1 VRRAVAFA
9 AALSAT
15 APGWAQPPTPSQQ
28 LEGEDAVAEQV
39 RLAQRDFEYGDY
51 AKVGQRLAGLV
62 EVGRFQTPELR
73 ARAYS
78 LLGEALLLQS
88 PPREAEAHRAF
99 LELLFLDPD
108 TELDPFYVPPRVIE
122 FFEREKKEL
131 EPQIAPLR
139 AQRRAEKQARRRAF
153 EEEAQRRRQEE
164 AERRLRSIQPNV
176 ERTVV
181 QHEFWVSL
189 LPFGLGQLQNG
200 DRTLGYTLATLE
212 VIFGAASAGSA
223 LLIETLRD
231 QSTQKFGPGDYQI
244 AHRLQ
249 VVKWIGAAAFYSLWA
264 FGAVHA
270 AMNYKPQTI
279 VKDQLLVGPAPGST
293 TSPVMPVP
301 EPTER
306 GPRNTTPPPTTPPA
320 PKPPRSEATT
330 PERGGNATTWTS
342 SPIASR
348 QPTGASPAWLHL
360 PRIAAFE
367 GP

>member
-1 VRRAVAFA
+1 VRRALALA
-9 AALSAT
+9 AALSAV
-15 APGWAQPPTPSQQ
+15 APARAQQQERSQQ
-28 LEGEDAVAEQV
+28 QVEAEDAVAEQV

-51 AKVGQRLAGLV
+51 TKVAQRLTGLV

-73 ARAYS
+73 ARAYT

-88 PPREAEAHRAF
+88 PPRVAEAHRAF

-139 AQRRAEKQARRRAF
+139 AQRRAEKEVRRKAL
-153 EEEAQRRRQEE
+153 EEEAQRRREEE
-164 AERRLRSIQPNV
+164 AKRRIDAIRPNV

-200 DRTLGYTLATLE
+200 DKTLGYTLATLE

-231 QSTQKFGPGDYQI
+231 QNTQKFGSGDFQI

-249 VVKWIGAAAFYSLWA
+249 IVKWVGAAAFYSLWA
-264 FGAVHA
+264 FGAIHA
-270 AMNYKPQTI
+270 AVNYKPQTV
-279 VKDQLLVGPAPGST
+279 VKDELLVRPAPGSSA
-293 TSPVMPVP
+293 SPVMPVP
-301 EPTER
+301 EPPER
-306 GPRNTTPPPTTPPA
+306 GRRNAAPPATPPA
-320 PKPPRSEATT
+320 PTPPRSHFTA
-330 PERGGNATTWTS
+330 
-342 SPIASR
+342 
-348 QPTGASPAWLHL
+348 PAGPVPVWLHL
-360 PRIAAFE
+360 PRVAALDE
-367 GP
+367 R

>member
-1 VRRAVAFA
+1 MRCATGLALA
-9 AALSAT
+9 AALAAA
-15 APGWAQPPTPSQQ
+15 APGAAQQPTPSQQ
-28 LEGEDAVAEQV
+28 LEAEDAVAEQV

-51 AKVGQRLAGLV
+51 AKVAQRLAGLV

-73 ARAYS
+73 ARAYT
-78 LLGEALLLQS
+78 LLGEALLLQN

-139 AQRRAEKQARRRAF
+139 AQRRAEKEARRRAF
-153 EEEAQRRRQEE
+153 EEEAARRRQEE
-164 AERRLRSIQPNV
+164 NDRRLKTMQPTV

-212 VIFGAASAGSA
+212 VIFGAASVGSA

-231 QSTQKFGPGDYQI
+231 QSTQKFGLPGDYQI

-249 VVKWIGAAAFYSLWA
+249 IVKWVGAAAFYSLWA

-270 AMNYKPQTI
+270 AVNYKPQTI
-279 VKDQLLVGPAPGST
+279 VKDELLVRPAPGSNA
-293 TSPVMPVP
+293 SPVMPVP
-301 EPTER
+301 EPAER
-306 GPRNTTPPPTTPPA
+306 GPRSPAQPA
-320 PKPPRSEATT
+320 PASPPKAPPRTDLTA
-330 PERGGNATTWTS
+330 P
-342 SPIASR
+342 
-348 QPTGASPAWLHL
+348 
-360 PRIAAFE
+360 
-367 GP
+367 

>member
-1 VRRAVAFA
+1 MRRALAFA
-9 AALSAT
+9 AAVAAI
-15 APGWAQPPTPSQQ
+15 APSPARAQQPPSAQQ
-28 LEGEDAVAEQV
+28 LEAEDAVAEQV

-51 AKVGQRLAGLV
+51 VKVSQRLAGLV

-73 ARAYS
+73 ARAYT
-78 LLGEALLLQS
+78 LLGEALLLQN

-139 AQRRAEKQARRRAF
+139 AQRRAEKEARRKAF

-164 AERRLRSIQPNV
+164 AERRRPNV

-200 DRTLGYTLATLE
+200 DRTLGYTLATLQ

-223 LLIETLRD
+223 LLIESLRD
-231 QSTQKFGPGDYQI
+231 PSTQKFGPGDYQI

-270 AMNYKPQTI
+270 AVNYKPQTI
-279 VKDQLLVGPAPGST
+279 VKDELLVRPAPGST
-293 TSPVMPVP
+293 VSPVLPVP

-306 GPRNTTPPPTTPPA
+306 APRAPAPTPTPPPPPPA
-320 PKPPRSEATT
+320 KTPPRSQMRAPAGPVPVWLYAPRFAALE
-330 PERGGNATTWTS
+330 ER
-342 SPIASR
+342 
-348 QPTGASPAWLHL
+348 
-360 PRIAAFE
+360 
-367 GP
+367 

>member
-1 VRRAVAFA
+1 VRRALALA
-9 AALSAT
+9 AALAAAAPASAQQT
-15 APGWAQPPTPSQQ
+15 ERQQ
-28 LEGEDAVAEQV
+28 LDSEDAAAEQV

-51 AKVGQRLAGLV
+51 AKVSQRLAGLV
-62 EVGRFQTPELR
+62 EVGRFETPELR
-73 ARAYS
+73 ARAYT
-78 LLGEALLLQS
+78 LLGEALLLQN
-88 PPREAEAHRAF
+88 PPRGVEAHRAF

-122 FFEREKKEL
+122 FFDREKKEL

-139 AQRRAEKQARRRAF
+139 AQRRAEKEARRRAF

-164 AERRLRSIQPNV
+164 NERRLKTFQPNV

-212 VIFGAASAGSA
+212 VIFGAASVGSA

-231 QSTQKFGPGDYQI
+231 QNTQKFSQGSDYQI

-270 AMNYKPQTI
+270 GINYKSHTI

-301 EPTER
+301 EPVQR
-306 GPRNTTPPPTTPPA
+306 PRNTTPAPTAPPATSPPA
-320 PKPPRSEATT
+320 PNPPRSDATSR
-330 PERGGNATTWTS
+330 PPPGP
-342 SPIASR
+342 SPI
-348 QPTGASPAWLHL
+348 WLHL
-360 PRIAAFE
+360 PRVAAFE
-367 GP
+367 ER

>member
-1 VRRAVAFA
+1 MSSALVLVAALA
-9 AALSAT
+9 AAGPASAQQT
-15 APGWAQPPTPSQQ
+15 ERQQ
-28 LEGEDAVAEQV
+28 LESEDAAAEQV
-39 RLAQRDFEYGDY
+39 RIAQRDFEYGDY
-51 AKVGQRLAGLV
+51 AKVTQRLAGLV
-62 EVGRFQTPELR
+62 EVGRFDTPELR

-78 LLGEALLLQS
+78 LLGQALLLQN
-88 PPREAEAHRAF
+88 PPRQAEAHRAF
-99 LELLFLDPD
+99 LELLLLDPD
-108 TELDPFYVPPRVIE
+108 TELDSFYVPPRVIE
-122 FFEREKKEL
+122 FFDREKKEL

-139 AQRRAEKQARRRAF
+139 AQRRAEKEARRRAF

-164 AERRLRSIQPNV
+164 TERRLKTIQPNV

-181 QHEFWVSL
+181 QHEYWVSL

-212 VIFGAASAGSA
+212 VIFGAASVGSA

-231 QSTQKFGPGDYQI
+231 QNTQKFGPGDYQI

-249 VVKWIGAAAFYSLWA
+249 IVKWVGAAAFYSLWA

-270 AMNYKPQTI
+270 AMNYKAHTI

-293 TSPVMPVP
+293 ASPVMPVP

-306 GPRNTTPPPTTPPA
+306 PRKTAPPATAPPA
-320 PKPPRSEATT
+320 PNPPRSDGSGR
-330 PERGGNATTWTS
+330 P
-342 SPIASR
+342 P
-348 QPTGASPAWLHL
+348 PGASPVWLHL

-367 GP
+367 EP

>member
-1 VRRAVAFA
+1 MRPALVLA
-9 AALSAT
+9 AALAAAAPASAQQ
-15 APGWAQPPTPSQQ
+15 AERAQQ
-28 LEGEDAVAEQV
+28 LEGEDAAAEQV

-51 AKVGQRLAGLV
+51 GKVSQRLAGLV

-73 ARAYS
+73 ARAYT
-78 LLGEALLLQS
+78 LLGEALLLQN
-88 PPREAEAHRAF
+88 PPREAEAHRSF

-139 AQRRAEKQARRRAF
+139 AQRRAEKEARRRAF

-176 ERTVV
+176 ERTVI

-212 VIFGAASAGSA
+212 VIFAAASAGSA

-231 QSTQKFGPGDYQI
+231 ESTQKFGPGDYQI

-249 VVKWIGAAAFYSLWA
+249 VVKWVGAAAFYSLWA

-270 AMNYKPQTI
+270 ALNYKAQTI
-279 VKDQLLVGPAPGST
+279 VKDELLVGPAPGST

-306 GPRNTTPPPTTPPA
+306 GPRNNAPAPGATPPPAAAPPPAATPPP
-320 PKPPRSEATT
+320 PKPPRSDAT
-330 PERGGNATTWTS
+330 
-342 SPIASR
+342 
-348 QPTGASPAWLHL
+348 PAWLHA
-360 PRIAAFE
+360 PRMLAFE
-367 GP
+367 DR

>member
-1 VRRAVAFA
+1 VRRALALA
-9 AALSAT
+9 AALSAV
-15 APGWAQPPTPSQQ
+15 APARAQQQERSQQ
-28 LEGEDAVAEQV
+28 QVEAEDAVAEQV

-51 AKVGQRLAGLV
+51 TKVAQRLTGLV

-73 ARAYS
+73 ARAYT

-88 PPREAEAHRAF
+88 PPRVAEAHRAF

-139 AQRRAEKQARRRAF
+139 AQRRAEKEVRRKAL
-153 EEEAQRRRQEE
+153 EEEAQRRREEE
-164 AERRLRSIQPNV
+164 AKRRIDAIRPNV

-200 DRTLGYTLATLE
+200 DKTLGYTLATLE

-231 QSTQKFGPGDYQI
+231 QNTQKFGSGDFQI

-249 VVKWIGAAAFYSLWA
+249 IVKWVGAAAFYSLWA
-264 FGAVHA
+264 FGAIHA
-270 AMNYKPQTI
+270 AVNYKPQTV
-279 VKDQLLVGPAPGST
+279 VKDELLVRPAPGSSA
-293 TSPVMPVP
+293 SPVMPVP
-301 EPTER
+301 EPPER
-306 GPRNTTPPPTTPPA
+306 GPRNAAPPATPPA
-320 PKPPRSEATT
+320 PTPPRSHFTA
-330 PERGGNATTWTS
+330 
-342 SPIASR
+342 
-348 QPTGASPAWLHL
+348 PAGPVPVWLHL
-360 PRIAAFE
+360 PRVAALDE
-367 GP
+367 R

>member
-1 VRRAVAFA
+1 VRLALVLVAALA
-9 AALSAT
+9 AAGP
-15 APGWAQPPTPSQQ
+15 APAQQTERQQ
-28 LEGEDAVAEQV
+28 LESEDAAAEQV
-39 RLAQRDFEYGDY
+39 RIAQRDFEYGDY
-51 AKVGQRLAGLV
+51 AKVTQRLAGLV
-62 EVGRFQTPELR
+62 EVGRFDTPELR

-78 LLGEALLLQS
+78 LLGQALLLQN
-88 PPREAEAHRAF
+88 PPRPAEAHRAF
-99 LELLFLDPD
+99 LELLLLDPD
-108 TELDPFYVPPRVIE
+108 TELDSFYVPPRVIE
-122 FFEREKKEL
+122 FFDREKKEL

-139 AQRRAEKQARRRAF
+139 AQRRAEKEARRRAF

-164 AERRLRSIQPNV
+164 TERRLKTIQPNV

-181 QHEFWVSL
+181 QHEYWVSL

-212 VIFGAASAGSA
+212 VIFGAASVGSA

-231 QSTQKFGPGDYQI
+231 QNTQKFGPGDYQI

-249 VVKWIGAAAFYSLWA
+249 IVKWVGAAAFYSLWA

-270 AMNYKPQTI
+270 AMNYKAHTI

-293 TSPVMPVP
+293 ASPVMPVP

-306 GPRNTTPPPTTPPA
+306 PRKTAPPATTPPA
-320 PKPPRSEATT
+320 PNPPRSDASGRR
-330 PERGGNATTWTS
+330 PPPGP
-342 SPIASR
+342 SPV
-348 QPTGASPAWLHL
+348 WLHL

-367 GP
+367 EP

>member
-1 VRRAVAFA
+1 VRRALALA
-9 AALSAT
+9 AALSAV
-15 APGWAQPPTPSQQ
+15 APARAQQQERSQQQ
-28 LEGEDAVAEQV
+28 LEAEDAVAEQV

-51 AKVGQRLAGLV
+51 TKVAQRLTGLV

-73 ARAYS
+73 ARAYT

-88 PPREAEAHRAF
+88 PPRVAEAHRAF

-139 AQRRAEKQARRRAF
+139 AQRRAEKEVRRKAL
-153 EEEAQRRRQEE
+153 EEEAQRRREEE
-164 AERRLRSIQPNV
+164 AKRRIDAIRPNV

-200 DRTLGYTLATLE
+200 DKTLGYTLATLE

-231 QSTQKFGPGDYQI
+231 QNTQKFGSGDFQI

-249 VVKWIGAAAFYSLWA
+249 IVKWVGAAAFYSLWA
-264 FGAVHA
+264 FGAIHA
-270 AMNYKPQTI
+270 AVNYRPQTI
-279 VKDQLLVGPAPGST
+279 VKDELLVRPAPGSSA
-293 TSPVMPVP
+293 SPVMPVP
-301 EPTER
+301 EPPER
-306 GPRNTTPPPTTPPA
+306 GPRNAAPPTTPPA
-320 PKPPRSEATT
+320 PTPPRSHFTA
-330 PERGGNATTWTS
+330 
-342 SPIASR
+342 
-348 QPTGASPAWLHL
+348 PAGPVPVWLHL
-360 PRIAAFE
+360 PRVAALDE
-367 GP
+367 R

>member
-1 VRRAVAFA
+1 VRRALAVA
-9 AALSAT
+9 AALAAAAPASA
-15 APGWAQPPTPSQQ
+15 QQ
-28 LEGEDAVAEQV
+28 AERQRLESEDAAAEQV

-51 AKVGQRLAGLV
+51 AKVAQRLAGLV
-62 EVGRFQTPELR
+62 EVGRFETPELR
-73 ARAYS
+73 ARAYT
-78 LLGEALLLQS
+78 LLGEALLLQN
-88 PPREAEAHRAF
+88 PPREVEAHRAF
-99 LELLFLDPD
+99 LEVLFLDPD
-108 TELDPFYVPPRVIE
+108 TELDPFYVPPRVIA

-139 AQRRAEKQARRRAF
+139 AQRRAEKEARRRAF

-164 AERRLRSIQPNV
+164 TERRLRAIQPNV

-212 VIFGAASAGSA
+212 VIFGAASVGSA

-231 QSTQKFGPGDYQI
+231 QNTQKFGPGDYQI

-249 VVKWIGAAAFYSLWA
+249 IVKWVGAAAFYSLWA

-270 AMNYKPQTI
+270 GINYKSHTI

-293 TSPVMPVP
+293 ASPVMPVP
-301 EPTER
+301 EPAEQ
-306 GPRNTTPPPTTPPA
+306 PRNATPPATTPPVPR
-320 PKPPRSEATT
+320 PPRSDVTGH
-330 PERGGNATTWTS
+330 P
-342 SPIASR
+342 P
-348 QPTGASPAWLHL
+348 PGASPVWLHL
-360 PRIAAFE
+360 PRVAAFE
-367 GP
+367 ER

>member
-1 VRRAVAFA
+1 VRRALALA
-9 AALSAT
+9 AALSAV
-15 APGWAQPPTPSQQ
+15 APARAQQQERSQQQ
-28 LEGEDAVAEQV
+28 LEAEDAVAEQV

-51 AKVGQRLAGLV
+51 TKVAQRLTGLV

-73 ARAYS
+73 ARAYT
-78 LLGEALLLQS
+78 LLGEALLLQN
-88 PPREAEAHRAF
+88 PPRVAEAHRAF

-139 AQRRAEKQARRRAF
+139 AQRRAEKEARRKAL
-153 EEEAQRRRQEE
+153 EEEAQRRREEE
-164 AERRLRSIQPNV
+164 AKRRIDAIRPNV

-200 DRTLGYTLATLE
+200 DKTLGYTLATLE

-231 QSTQKFGPGDYQI
+231 QNTQKFGSGDYQI

-249 VVKWIGAAAFYSLWA
+249 IVKWVGAAAFYSLWA
-264 FGAVHA
+264 FGAIHA
-270 AMNYKPQTI
+270 AVNYKSQTI
-279 VKDQLLVGPAPGST
+279 VKDELLVRPAPGSSA
-293 TSPVMPVP
+293 SPVMPVP
-301 EPTER
+301 EPPER
-306 GPRNTTPPPTTPPA
+306 GPRNAAPPA
-320 PKPPRSEATT
+320 PPPVPTPPRSHFTA
-330 PERGGNATTWTS
+330 PPG
-342 SPIASR
+342 PV
-348 QPTGASPAWLHL
+348 PAWLHV
-360 PRIAAFE
+360 PRVAALE
-367 GP
+367 ER

>member
-1 VRRAVAFA
+1 MRRALAVA
-9 AALSAT
+9 AALAAAAPASAQQT
-15 APGWAQPPTPSQQ
+15 ERQQ
-28 LEGEDAVAEQV
+28 LESEDAAAEQV
-39 RLAQRDFEYGDY
+39 RLSQRDFEYGDY
-51 AKVGQRLAGLV
+51 AKVSQRLAGLV
-62 EVGRFQTPELR
+62 EVGRFETPELR
-73 ARAYS
+73 ARAYT
-78 LLGEALLLQS
+78 LLGEALLLQN
-88 PPREAEAHRAF
+88 PPRQVEAHRAF

-139 AQRRAEKQARRRAF
+139 AQRRAEKEARRRAF

-231 QSTQKFGPGDYQI
+231 QNTQKFGPGDYQI

-249 VVKWIGAAAFYSLWA
+249 IVKWVGAAAFYSLWA

-270 AMNYKPQTI
+270 GINYKSHTI

-293 TSPVMPVP
+293 SSPVMPVP

-306 GPRNTTPPPTTPPA
+306 PRNNTPPPAKPPA
-320 PKPPRSEATT
+320 PKPPRSDATGR
-330 PERGGNATTWTS
+330 PPPGP
-342 SPIASR
+342 SPV
-348 QPTGASPAWLHL
+348 WLHL
-360 PRIAAFE
+360 PRVAAFE
-367 GP
+367 ER

>member
-1 VRRAVAFA
+1 VRRALAFA
-9 AALSAT
+9 AVLAAT
-15 APGWAQPPTPSQQ
+15 APARAQRPALSQQ
-28 LEGEDAVAEQV
+28 LEAEDAVAEQV

-51 AKVGQRLAGLV
+51 AKVSQRLASLV

-73 ARAYS
+73 ARAYT
-78 LLGEALLLQS
+78 LLGEALLLQN

-108 TELDPFYVPPRVIE
+108 TELDPFYVPPRVTE

-139 AQRRAEKQARRRAF
+139 AQRRAEKEARRKVW
-153 EEEAQRRRQEE
+153 EDEAQRRRQEE
-164 AERRLRSIQPNV
+164 AERRRPNV

-200 DRTLGYTLATLE
+200 DRSLGYTLATLE
-212 VIFGAASAGSA
+212 VIFGAASVGSA

-231 QSTQKFGPGDYQI
+231 QSTQKFGSGDYQI

-249 VVKWIGAAAFYSLWA
+249 IVKWIGAAAFYSLWA

-270 AMNYKPQTI
+270 AVNYRPQTI
-279 VKDQLLVGPAPGST
+279 VKDELLVRPAPGSSA
-293 TSPVMPVP
+293 SPVMPVP
-301 EPTER
+301 EPAER
-306 GPRNTTPPPTTPPA
+306 GPRNVAPPPPAPAPPAKTPPPAKP
-320 PKPPRSEATT
+320 PPRSQMTA
-330 PERGGNATTWTS
+330 
-342 SPIASR
+342 
-348 QPTGASPAWLHL
+348 PAGPLPVWLYA
-360 PRIAAFE
+360 PRRAARE
-367 GP
+367 EP

>member
-1 VRRAVAFA
+1 MRRALAVA
-9 AALSAT
+9 AALAAAAPASAQQT
-15 APGWAQPPTPSQQ
+15 ERQQ
-28 LEGEDAVAEQV
+28 LESEDAAAEQV

-51 AKVGQRLAGLV
+51 AKVSQRLAGLV
-62 EVGRFQTPELR
+62 EVGRFETPELR
-73 ARAYS
+73 ARAYT
-78 LLGEALLLQS
+78 LLGEALLLQN
-88 PPREAEAHRAF
+88 PPREVEAHRAF

-108 TELDPFYVPPRVIE
+108 TELDPFYVPPRVIG

-139 AQRRAEKQARRRAF
+139 AQRRAEKEARRRAF

-231 QSTQKFGPGDYQI
+231 QNTQKFAQNGDYLI

-249 VVKWIGAAAFYSLWA
+249 VVKWVGAAAFYSLWA

-270 AMNYKPQTI
+270 GINYKSHTI

-301 EPTER
+301 EPVER
-306 GPRNTTPPPTTPPA
+306 PRNTTPAPAAPPATAPPA
-320 PKPPRSEATT
+320 PKPPRSDATSR
-330 PERGGNATTWTS
+330 PPPGP
-342 SPIASR
+342 SPI
-348 QPTGASPAWLHL
+348 WLHL
-360 PRIAAFE
+360 PRVAAFE
-367 GP
+367 ER

>member
-1 VRRAVAFA
+1 VRRALALA
-9 AALSAT
+9 AALSAV
-15 APGWAQPPTPSQQ
+15 APARAQQQERSQQQ
-28 LEGEDAVAEQV
+28 LEAEDAVAEQV

-51 AKVGQRLAGLV
+51 TKVAQRLTGLV

-73 ARAYS
+73 ARAYT

-88 PPREAEAHRAF
+88 PPRVAEAHRAF

-139 AQRRAEKQARRRAF
+139 AQRRAEKEVRRKAL
-153 EEEAQRRRQEE
+153 EEEAQRRREEE
-164 AERRLRSIQPNV
+164 AKRRIDAIRPNV

-200 DRTLGYTLATLE
+200 DKTLGYTLATLE

-231 QSTQKFGPGDYQI
+231 QNTQKFGSGDFQI

-249 VVKWIGAAAFYSLWA
+249 IVKWVGAAAFYSLWA
-264 FGAVHA
+264 FGAIHA
-270 AMNYKPQTI
+270 AVNYKPQTV
-279 VKDQLLVGPAPGST
+279 VKDELLVRPAPGSSA
-293 TSPVMPVP
+293 SPVMPVP
-301 EPTER
+301 EPPER
-306 GPRNTTPPPTTPPA
+306 GRRNAAPPATPPA
-320 PKPPRSEATT
+320 PTPPRSHFTA
-330 PERGGNATTWTS
+330 
-342 SPIASR
+342 
-348 QPTGASPAWLHL
+348 PAGPVPVWLHL
-360 PRIAAFE
+360 PRVAALDE
-367 GP
+367 R

>member
-1 VRRAVAFA
+1 VSSALVLVAALA
-9 AALSAT
+9 AAGPASAQQT
-15 APGWAQPPTPSQQ
+15 ERQQ
-28 LEGEDAVAEQV
+28 LESEDAAAEQV

-51 AKVGQRLAGLV
+51 AKVAQRLAGLV
-62 EVGRFQTPELR
+62 EVGRFETPELR
-73 ARAYS
+73 ARAYT
-78 LLGEALLLQS
+78 LLGEALLLQD
-88 PPREAEAHRAF
+88 PPRAVEAHRAF

-139 AQRRAEKQARRRAF
+139 AQRRAEKEARRRAF

-164 AERRLRSIQPNV
+164 ADRRLRAIQPNV

-181 QHEFWVSL
+181 QHEYWVSL

-212 VIFGAASAGSA
+212 VIFGAASVGSA

-231 QSTQKFGPGDYQI
+231 QNTQKFGPGDYQI

-249 VVKWIGAAAFYSLWA
+249 IVKWVGAAAFYSLWA

-270 AMNYKPQTI
+270 AMNYKAHTI

-293 TSPVMPVP
+293 ASPVMPVP

-306 GPRNTTPPPTTPPA
+306 PRKTAPPATAPPA
-320 PKPPRSEATT
+320 PNPPRSDGSGR
-330 PERGGNATTWTS
+330 P
-342 SPIASR
+342 P
-348 QPTGASPAWLHL
+348 PGASPVWLHL

-367 GP
+367 EP

>member
-1 VRRAVAFA
+1 MRRALALA
-9 AALSAT
+9 AALSAV
-15 APGWAQPPTPSQQ
+15 APARAQQQERSQQ
-28 LEGEDAVAEQV
+28 QVEAEDAVAEQV

-51 AKVGQRLAGLV
+51 TKVAQRLTGLV

-73 ARAYS
+73 ARAYT
-78 LLGEALLLQS
+78 LLGEALLLQN
-88 PPREAEAHRAF
+88 PPRVAEAHRAF

-139 AQRRAEKQARRRAF
+139 AQRRAEKEARRKAL
-153 EEEAQRRRQEE
+153 EEEAQRRREEE
-164 AERRLRSIQPNV
+164 AKRRIDAIRPNV

-200 DRTLGYTLATLE
+200 DKTLGYTLATLE

-231 QSTQKFGPGDYQI
+231 QNTQKFGSGDFQI

-249 VVKWIGAAAFYSLWA
+249 IVKWVGAAAFYSLWA
-264 FGAVHA
+264 AGAIHA
-270 AMNYKPQTI
+270 AVNYKSQTI
-279 VKDQLLVGPAPGST
+279 VKDELLVRPAPGSSA
-293 TSPVMPVP
+293 SPVMPVP
-301 EPTER
+301 EPPER
-306 GPRNTTPPPTTPPA
+306 GPRNAAPPATPPA
-320 PKPPRSEATT
+320 PTPPRSHFTA
-330 PERGGNATTWTS
+330 
-342 SPIASR
+342 
-348 QPTGASPAWLHL
+348 PAGPVPVWLHL
-360 PRIAAFE
+360 PRVAALDE
-367 GP
+367 R

>member
-1 VRRAVAFA
+1 VRRALALA
-9 AALSAT
+9 AALSAV
-15 APGWAQPPTPSQQ
+15 APARAQQQERSQQ
-28 LEGEDAVAEQV
+28 QVEAEDAVAEQV

-51 AKVGQRLAGLV
+51 TKVAQRLTGLV

-73 ARAYS
+73 ARAYT

-88 PPREAEAHRAF
+88 PPRVAEAHRAF

-139 AQRRAEKQARRRAF
+139 AQRRAEKEVRRKAL
-153 EEEAQRRRQEE
+153 EEEAQRRREEE
-164 AERRLRSIQPNV
+164 AKRRIDAIRPNV

-200 DRTLGYTLATLE
+200 DKTLGYTLATLE

-231 QSTQKFGPGDYQI
+231 QNTQKFGSGDFQI

-249 VVKWIGAAAFYSLWA
+249 IVKWVGAAAFYSLWA
-264 FGAVHA
+264 FGAIHA
-270 AMNYKPQTI
+270 AVNYKPQTV
-279 VKDQLLVGPAPGST
+279 VKDELLVRPAPGSSA
-293 TSPVMPVP
+293 SPVMPVA
-301 EPTER
+301 EPPER
-306 GPRNTTPPPTTPPA
+306 GPRNAAPPATPPA
-320 PKPPRSEATT
+320 PTPPRSHFTA
-330 PERGGNATTWTS
+330 
-342 SPIASR
+342 
-348 QPTGASPAWLHL
+348 PAGPVPVWLHL
-360 PRIAAFE
+360 PRVAALDE
-367 GP
+367 R

>member
-1 VRRAVAFA
+1 VRRAFVLAATLA
-9 AALSAT
+9 AAAPASAQQT
-15 APGWAQPPTPSQQ
+15 ERQQ
-28 LEGEDAVAEQV
+28 LESEDAAAEQV

-51 AKVGQRLAGLV
+51 AKVAQRLAGLV
-62 EVGRFQTPELR
+62 EVGRFETPELR
-73 ARAYS
+73 ARAYT
-78 LLGEALLLQS
+78 LLGEALLLQD
-88 PPREAEAHRAF
+88 PPRAVEAHRAF

-139 AQRRAEKQARRRAF
+139 AQRRAEKEARRRAF

-164 AERRLRSIQPNV
+164 ADRRLRAIQPNV

-181 QHEFWVSL
+181 QHEYWVSL

-212 VIFGAASAGSA
+212 VIFGAASVGSA

-231 QSTQKFGPGDYQI
+231 QNTQKFGLGTDYQI

-249 VVKWIGAAAFYSLWA
+249 IVKWVGAAAFYSLWA

-270 AMNYKPQTI
+270 AMNYKAYTI

-293 TSPVMPVP
+293 TAPVMPIP
-301 EPTER
+301 EPAVR
-306 GPRNTTPPPTTPPA
+306 PRKTAPPATPPA
-320 PKPPRSEATT
+320 PSPPRSDVTGR
-330 PERGGNATTWTS
+330 PPPGP
-342 SPIASR
+342 SPV
-348 QPTGASPAWLHL
+348 WLHL

-367 GP
+367 EP